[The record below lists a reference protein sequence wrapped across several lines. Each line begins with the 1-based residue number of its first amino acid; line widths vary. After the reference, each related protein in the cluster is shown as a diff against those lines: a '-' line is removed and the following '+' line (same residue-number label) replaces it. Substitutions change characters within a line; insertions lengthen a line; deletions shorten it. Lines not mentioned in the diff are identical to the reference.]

1 LSRRLPSRWRG
12 LWGTLLGAI
21 LVALMCWG
29 SGCATGP
36 PSDPDNLCSIFRQRT
51 GWYRASR
58 ASAERWGV
66 PEAVQLAIIHQESR
80 FVADARPPR
89 GRFLW
94 IFPGSRPSSA
104 YGYGQ
109 ILDGTWDEYRR
120 SVGRSGASRDDFGD
134 VVDFIGWYG
143 NTAHRRAGIA
153 RNDAGALYLAYH
165 EGIGGYSR
173 GSHTEKAWL
182 LPVAWKV
189 DARAG
194 RYQTQYDG
202 CRKSLERKRFLGIF

>member
-1 LSRRLPSRWRG
+1 MRGWGAGRG
-12 LWGTLLGAI
+12 LLAAF
-21 LVALMCWG
+21 VAAGMLCG
-29 SGCATGP
+29 LGCASGP
-36 PSDPDNLCSIFRQRT
+36 PSDPDNLCSIFGQRT

-58 ASAERWGV
+58 ASTDRWGV
-66 PEAVQLAIIHQESR
+66 PESVQLAIIYQESR
-80 FVADARPPR
+80 FVAKARPPR

-143 NTAHRRAGIA
+143 DAAHRRAGIA
-153 RNDAGALYLAYH
+153 RNDAGSLYLAYH

-173 GSHTEKAWL
+173 GSHAEKAWL
-182 LPVAWKV
+182 LPVARKV
-189 DARAG
+189 ESRAR
-194 RYQTQYDG
+194 RYQAQYES
-202 CRKSLERKRFLGIF
+202 CRKSLGRKRFLGIF

>member
-1 LSRRLPSRWRG
+1 MNSKKPL
-12 LWGTLLGAI
+12 I
-21 LVALMCWG
+21 LVTNDDGINAPG
-29 SGCATGP
+29 
-36 PSDPDNLCSIFRQRT
+36 I
-51 GWYRASR
+51 
-58 ASAERWGV
+58 
-66 PEAVQLAIIHQESR
+66 
-80 FVADARPPR
+80 
-89 GRFLW
+89 RFL
-94 IFPGSRPSSA
+94 ID
-104 YGYGQ
+104 
-109 ILDGTWDEYRR
+109 IMN
-120 SVGRSGASRDDFGD
+120 DFGD